1 MLNAR
6 IIGMEIGKI
15 AILLE
20 IIGFSLATL
29 FGAILLSREVAGRWA
44 VRIYEVAEKLRTK
57 AITLYITLAAKIQI
71 EPVRT
76 VFGRLFLMGVAEICI
91 IAGWLSS
98 IAWLFWLGIALLGP
112 FLIMFVLYPFLAR
125 TDLLVRVKKRG
136 IWALLALILFQ
147 FIFLF
152 LILPVLVFPFLLLF
166 YLFAWLGLILVF
178 STGKDIVRKTCLILG
193 SVIVIIGLIMEYIIS
208 G

>member
-6 IIGMEIGKI
+6 IIGMEISKI

-29 FGAILLSREVAGRWA
+29 FGAILLNREVAGRWA

-57 AITLYITLAAKIQI
+57 AITLYIALAGKMQIQ
-71 EPVRT
+71 PVRIAL
-76 VFGRLFLMGVAEICI
+76 GRLFLMGVAEICI

-98 IAWLFWLGIALLGP
+98 IAWLLWVGIVLLGP
-112 FLIMFVLYPFLAR
+112 FLIMFILYPFLAR
-125 TDLLVRVKKRG
+125 TNLLVRVKKRG
-136 IWALLALILFQ
+136 VLALLALLLFQ

-152 LILPVLVFPFLLLF
+152 LILPVLAFPFLLLF
-166 YLFAWLGLILVF
+166 YLFAWLGLILVI
-178 STGKDIVRKTCLILG
+178 STGKDVVRKACLILG

-208 G
+208 